1 MEIFKGFRELA
12 RPLQNSVVTIGN
24 FDGVHIGH
32 QYIVKLATKRA
43 HAIQPKVPAIA
54 YVFRPHPRVILNP
67 GEVVPLLT
75 GYDEKTELLAK
86 YGIDIVI
93 EEPFTRDFSETT
105 ADQFFNEIVIKR
117 LHASDVVVGHDFGFG
132 SKRAGHLKELEFL
145 CARAGVELTIVPPQ
159 MLDGETISSSKIRAL
174 LGAGDLAAA
183 NKLLGREFSYRGEV
197 IHGEN
202 RGAGLGFPTANLK
215 VEDKLM
221 LPFGVY
227 SSWMVVDGKRL
238 PGVTNVGVRPT
249 FGEGLPALVESHLL
263 DRQLDLYGKNVELQF
278 VERLR
283 EEKKFSGVEEL
294 KAQIA
299 QDVGVARISL
309 GVLK

>member
-1 MEIFKGFRELA
+1 MELFKGFRELT
-12 RPLQNSVVTIGN
+12 RPLANSIVTVGN
-24 FDGVHIGH
+24 FDGVHLGH
-32 QYIVKLATKRA
+32 QHIIKLATKRA
-43 HAIQPKVPAIA
+43 HSIEPQVSAVA
-54 YVFRPHPRVILNP
+54 YTFRPHPRVVLRP
-67 GEVVPLLT
+67 GEIVPLLT
-75 GYDEKTELLAK
+75 TYEERTDLFAQ
-86 YGIDIVI
+86 YGIDLAI
-93 EEPFTRDFSETT
+93 EEPFTREFSETT
-105 ADQFFNEIVIKR
+105 AAHFFNEILIKR
-117 LHASDVVVGHDFGFG
+117 LSPSAIIVGHDFGFG
-132 SKRAGHLKELEFL
+132 ANRAGHLKELEFL

-159 MLDGETISSSKIRAL
+159 AVDGEPVSSSKIRAL
-174 LGAGDLAAA
+174 LLAGDLPGAA
-183 NKLLGREFSYRGEV
+183 KLLGREFSYRGEV

-202 RGAGLGFPTANLK
+202 RGASLGFPTANLC

-227 SSWMVVDGKRL
+227 ATWMMVDGARF

-249 FGEGLPALVESHLL
+249 FGEGLPALVETHLM
-263 DRQLDLYGKNVELQF
+263 DQQLELHGKTVEVRF

-299 QDVGVARISL
+299 QDVGVARIAL